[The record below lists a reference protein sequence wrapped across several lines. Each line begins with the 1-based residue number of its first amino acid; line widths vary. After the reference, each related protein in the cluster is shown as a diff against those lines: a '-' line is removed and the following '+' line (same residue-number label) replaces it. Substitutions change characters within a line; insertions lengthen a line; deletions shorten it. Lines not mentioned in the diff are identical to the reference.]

1 MALAIV
7 VMLSFDDSVSYGQGA
22 RGVYGQFE
30 LPRESS
36 APIRPTAARPSGAR
50 HPVGLSAA
58 RGGAQPASS
67 ATNRSLN
74 STNNSRKPM
83 ANPALGRSA
92 DRLGRVRTMPAG
104 YQESIDTGEVAE
116 PITLPQP
123 NPIAEPNSIDSGIT
137 GEMLPLE
144 NELNASG
151 NSMMYGPREGE
162 LYCDDCG
169 DHGCGC
175 NLRGHRLSS
184 MNECRLRLSLG
195 VLAFSNAMNFAG
207 AGTNVLS
214 GDGSGSF
221 GFQES
226 LQWSTPVPGLLQGEM
241 GAQVG
246 VRTVQAN
253 LTGAEVTA
261 DGRNQIY
268 LTAGLFRR
276 ADYGLQGGLVV
287 DYLGERWYLNTD
299 LVQLRGELS
308 YMFEPNHEFGFRF
321 TSGMQS
327 SFASGSILNDAGAL
341 ATTSGTFTALDQ
353 YRVFTRHVLDQDLAT
368 YLELSAGWSDESHG
382 ILGGIIETAVSSQLS
397 VQSSFTLGIPGD
409 SISVAEHQHEQWQ
422 LGFMMVWTPSRP
434 CRSGLQDY
442 YRPLFEVA
450 DPGSFWVGRN
460 R

>member
-1 MALAIV
+1 MALTIAAMI
-7 VMLSFDDSVSYGQGA
+7 SFDNPISYGQSA
-22 RGVYGQFE
+22 RGAYGQFE
-30 LPRESS
+30 IPRESS
-36 APIRPTAARPSGAR
+36 AQARSQGAR
-50 HPVGLSAA
+50 HPVGASAA
-58 RGGAQPASS
+58 RGGMQPASS
-67 ATNRSLN
+67 ATNRSVN
-74 STNNSRKPM
+74 SANNTRKPM
-83 ANPALGRSA
+83 ANPALGRST
-92 DRLGRVRTMPAG
+92 DRLGRFRTMPAS
-104 YQESIDTGEVAE
+104 YQESIDTGEVVE
-116 PITLPQP
+116 PNPLPQS
-123 NPIAEPNSIDSGIT
+123 NPIADPNSMDSGIA
-137 GEMLPLE
+137 GEMLPLDHQFD
-144 NELNASG
+144 AVG
-151 NSMMYGPREGE
+151 NSMSYGPSEGG

-169 DHGCGC
+169 DSGCGC
-175 NLRGHRLSS
+175 NLRGHSLSS
-184 MNECRLRLSLG
+184 INECRLRLSLG
-195 VLAFSNAMNFAG
+195 VLAFSNTLNFAG
-207 AGTNVLS
+207 AGANVWS

-253 LTGAEVTA
+253 LTGAEMTA

-308 YMFEPNHEFGFRF
+308 YMFDPNHEFGFRF

-327 SFASGSILNDAGAL
+327 SFSSGSIFNDAGTLVA
-341 ATTSGTFTALDQ
+341 TSGTFTALDQ

-368 YLELSAGWSDESHG
+368 FLELSAGWSDESHG
-382 ILGGIIETAVSSQLS
+382 ILGGMIETAVSSQLS

-409 SISVAEHQHEQWQ
+409 AISVAEHQHEQWQ
-422 LGFMMVWTPSRP
+422 VGLMMVWTPSRP